1 MRPWLIRALLKEMPQ
16 YRDTLLVF
24 CCISTGVL
32 MFPSQRA
39 AEIAHDGEGNLLDCQ
54 QFQQRPEIRMEDRIA
69 AGAGLSTAAGFVYSG
84 ERFERTFG
92 DFGRKDGFHDMYS
105 GGFYPYST
113 QEAFPACCPIVIS
126 GDSAQVI
133 QEVLS

>member
-1 MRPWLIRALLKEMPQ
+1 MLENILKLKHLTADADAVM
-16 YRDTLLVF
+16 
-24 CCISTGVL
+24 
-32 MFPSQRA
+32 
-39 AEIAHDGEGNLLDCQ
+39 
-54 QFQQRPEIRMEDRIA
+54 IA

-105 GGFYPYST
+105 GSFYPYST